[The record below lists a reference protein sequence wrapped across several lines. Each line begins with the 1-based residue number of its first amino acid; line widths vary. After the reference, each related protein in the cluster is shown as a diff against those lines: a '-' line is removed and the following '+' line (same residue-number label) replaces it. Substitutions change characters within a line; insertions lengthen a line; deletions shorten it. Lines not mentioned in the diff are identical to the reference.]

1 MSAPPPALEVV
12 RHPRARRAK
21 LRVDPVTGVARLTL
35 PPRAALKPAL
45 AWVET
50 QAEWI
55 AAARARITPPAVLGD
70 GGVVPLDGALL
81 TIAWSATAPRTPMVA
96 GERLVCGGPV
106 EALGARITRWLRA
119 EAKRVLA
126 EETQECAGR
135 AGVHVESVAVG
146 DPRSRWGSCSSAG
159 AIRYSWR
166 LVMAPGWVRRAVVAH
181 EVAHRIHMHH
191 GPAFHAL
198 AAELTGADPAPAMR
212 WLRAN
217 GPRLQG
223 IGRSSTG

>member
-1 MSAPPPALEVV
+1 MTPPGLEVV

-50 QAEWI
+50 QADWI
-55 AAARARITPPAVLGD
+55 AAARARIAPVPGFTPGAELSVD
-70 GGVVPLDGALL
+70 GQPL
-81 TIAWSATAPRTPMVA
+81 TIAWDAAAPRTPA
-96 GERLVCGGPV
+96 IRDDRLVCGGPADV
-106 EALGARITRWLRA
+106 LPARIARWLRA
-119 EAKRVLA
+119 EAHRLLDA
-126 EETQECAGR
+126 ETRACALR
-135 AGVHVESVAVG
+135 AGVTVETVRVG
-146 DPRSRWGSCSSAG
+146 DARSRWGSCTSEG

-198 AAELTGADPAPAMR
+198 AAELNGADPAPAMR

-217 GPRLQG
+217 GIRLQG
-223 IGRSSTG
+223 VGRSSTG

>member
-1 MSAPPPALEVV
+1 MNAAPPLEVV

-45 AWVET
+45 AWAES

-55 AAARARITPPAVLGD
+55 VAARARIIAPPPLEV
-70 GGVVPLDGALL
+70 GGVVPFDGADL
-81 TIAWSATAPRTPMVA
+81 TIEHRASAARTPVIA
-96 GERLVCGGPV
+96 EDRLICGGPV
-106 EALGARITRWLRA
+106 DALSARVLRWLRG
-119 EAKRVLA
+119 EALRRLG
-126 EETQECAGR
+126 EETRDCAVR
-135 AGVHVESVAVG
+135 AGVSIESVRVG
-146 DPRSRWGSCSSAG
+146 DARSRWGSCTGTG

-198 AAELTGADPAPAMR
+198 AAQLNGADPAPAMR

-217 GPRLQG
+217 GTRLQG
-223 IGRSSTG
+223 IGRSSSG